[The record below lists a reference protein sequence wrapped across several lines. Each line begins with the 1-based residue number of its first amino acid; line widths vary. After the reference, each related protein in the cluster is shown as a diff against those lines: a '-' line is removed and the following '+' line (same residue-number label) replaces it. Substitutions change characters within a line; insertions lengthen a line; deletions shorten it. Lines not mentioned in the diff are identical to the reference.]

1 MTVLLPND
9 IFGENDEMV
18 VIDSSSRSTGPVK
31 VLVKP
36 FDDYTDDNLYNFVKL
51 FILFVQK
58 RLKFNLKHL
67 LLLST

>member
-18 VIDSSSRSTGPVK
+18 VIDSSSRPTGPGK

-36 FDDYTDDNLYNFVKL
+36 FDD
-51 FILFVQK
+51 
-58 RLKFNLKHL
+58 
-67 LLLST
+67 